1 MSLIAVNGSTEYWVN
16 IRPTTIYIK
25 TTDDLAT
32 VMTTGYLNGETSL
45 TYSNDLLAVVEVT
58 EGLVSLQVS
67 IVGENTSLIAPVS
80 V

>member
-1 MSLIAVNGSTEYWVN
+1 MSILSVNGTTEYWVN
-16 IRPTTIYIK
+16 IRPATIYIK
-25 TTDDLAT
+25 TNDDLAT
-32 VMTTGYLNGETSL
+32 VMSTGYLNGETSL

-80 V
+80 A

>member
-1 MSLIAVNGSTEYWVN
+1 MSILAVNGTTEYWVN
-16 IRPTTIYIK
+16 IRPATIYIK
-25 TTDDLAT
+25 TNDDLAT

-67 IVGENTSLIAPVS
+67 IVDENTSLIAPVS
-80 V
+80 A